1 MVLSS
6 TLMRTLRITAMTAGL
21 TLAALCHQSA
31 FGATAA
37 SDKPAAATPG
47 KLYTV
52 VDKNK
57 VDPHTLIGW
66 KVWRAQS
73 CERCHGAA
81 QQGLVGP
88 SLINSMKVLTKDQF
102 VTTLMKGRIE
112 KGMPNFDGVPFVA
125 DHLDELYAY
134 LKGRS
139 EGDIAAGRLQA
150 ITK

>member
-1 MVLSS
+1 MV
-6 TLMRTLRITAMTAGL
+6 LRITLHNTLLTAS
-21 TLAALCHQSA
+21 LALAVLCHQSA
-31 FGATAA
+31 LGTTTAPEKATSAN
-37 SDKPAAATPG
+37 PG

-57 VDPHTLIGW
+57 VDPNTLIGW

-73 CERCHGAA
+73 CSRCHGAA
-81 QQGLVGP
+81 QEGLVGP
-88 SLINSMKVLTKDQF
+88 SLINSMKVLTKEQF
-102 VTTLMKGRIE
+102 VTTLKKGRIE

-125 DHLDELYAY
+125 NHLDELYAY

>member
-1 MVLSS
+1 MVLHS
-6 TLMRTLRITAMTAGL
+6 TLRITLLTAGL
-21 TLAALCHQSA
+21 ALAVLCHQSA
-31 FGATAA
+31 LGTATAPEKA
-37 SDKPAAATPG
+37 PSAKPG

-52 VDKNK
+52 VDMNK
-57 VDPHTLIGW
+57 VDPDTLIGW

-73 CERCHGAA
+73 CSRCHGAA

-88 SLINSMKVLTKDQF
+88 SLINSMKVLTKEQF
-102 VTTLMKGRIE
+102 VTTLKKGRIE
-112 KGMPNFDGVPFVA
+112 KGMPNFGGVPFVA

-139 EGDIAAGRLQA
+139 EGDIAAGRLTA